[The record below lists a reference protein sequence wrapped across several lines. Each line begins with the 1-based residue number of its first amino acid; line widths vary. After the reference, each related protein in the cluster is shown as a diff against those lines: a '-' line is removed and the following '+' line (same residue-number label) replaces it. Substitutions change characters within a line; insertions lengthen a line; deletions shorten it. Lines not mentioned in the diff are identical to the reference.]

1 MKNFKGISKLKK
13 EKESEMRLETD
24 LVNQYK
30 EAISGLFRTV
40 SFEMD
45 NQKNKNSFYY
55 FDSILN
61 FSNLITKE
69 YQSNKALNTIKEIEL
84 FNRMIIDLLKDIVQF
99 FIAIDN
105 YDSHK
110 NKTKDS
116 IILSKTNIEDG
127 LKNLGQFDLKIKGD
141 FSTKDSSIAAKEYC
155 LKVIKESLY
164 LLNNSIYVDIE
175 KCPFQ
180 FDFNKITQK
189 LEYSIINLN
198 DETGIDSNSKKRKSK
213 INAES
218 NFIDFITNVTEKEAF
233 AQELKN
239 TFNIEIGIDFKI
251 MIELLKDHNIL
262 IIRERKFLLF
272 FNFIELYFSR
282 DIGGYSGLND
292 RYKHSDSDKKVHHIR
307 ITKISQKLQPLI
319 DKYKTKPVVQVV

>member
-1 MKNFKGISKLKK
+1 MTNFKGISKLKK
-13 EKESEMRLETD
+13 GKESEMRLETD

-40 SFEMD
+40 SFEND
-45 NQKNKNSFYY
+45 SRNKRNSFYY
-55 FDSILN
+55 FDSISS

-69 YQSNKALNTIKEIEL
+69 YQSNKTLNTIKEIEL
-84 FNRMIIDLLKDIVQF
+84 FNRMTIDLLKDIVQF

-105 YDSHK
+105 YDSYK

-127 LKNLGQFDLKIKGD
+127 FKNLGQFDLKIKGD
-141 FSTKDSSIAAKEYC
+141 FSTKDSSIAVKEYC

-198 DETGIDSNSKKRKSK
+198 DETGKNSNSKKRKSK
-213 INAES
+213 INDES
-218 NFIDFITNVTEKEAF
+218 NFIDFITNVTNKEAF
-233 AQELKN
+233 AQELKI
-239 TFNIEIGIDFKI
+239 TFNIEKGIDFKI